1 MEAASPPSHEPG
13 RLDCCPVSAESVALV
28 PQCAECGAIW
38 LASDARRWMVWWT
51 DDELSELPIYYPETD
66 RDLAGD

>member
-1 MEAASPPSHEPG
+1 
-13 RLDCCPVSAESVALV
+13 VSAESVALV